1 MARQSSLLKVVVGL
15 AVLAIMAVLFL
26 RSVRSTRSA
35 PFAVERKSLTGWTLV
50 QQPPLDPW
58 AHGWR

>member
-1 MARQSSLLKVVVGL
+1 MARQSSWVKVVVGL
-15 AVLAIMAVLFL
+15 PVLAIIAVLFL

-35 PFAVERKSLTGWTLV
+35 PFAVERKNLTGWTLV
-50 QQPPLDPW
+50 LQPRLDPW